1 MNESCCENL
10 LLLVRVCFLAKYSE
24 LLSLWIF
31 PITCSFMEHF
41 YNLGEYSKS
50 WPSNLFDPPNCCS
63 AWQVVRGKS
72 GHFQPMNS
80 DSKCFLYSLFIL
92 LTRIIIISQF
102 SVSIKSTCIHI
113 FPLSAASLY
122 HYLFPDPDSLVWI
135 FLARQTLFRVSLIA
149 FFW

>member
-1 MNESCCENL
+1 MNEREL
-10 LLLVRVCFLAKYSE
+10 LWKSNFLLVRVCLLAKYAE

-72 GHFQPMNS
+72 GLIVNIFNQRIPIQN
-80 DSKCFLYSLFIL
+80 DFYLIYSIDKNYNNFSIFSFHKVHMYPYFPSQCCLSVPL
-92 LTRIIIISQF
+92 LIPRSRLPCVNF
-102 SVSIKSTCIHI
+102 SC
-113 FPLSAASLY
+113 
-122 HYLFPDPDSLVWI
+122 
-135 FLARQTLFRVSLIA
+135 
-149 FFW
+149 